1 MAWVE
6 AQWEALEAQAE
17 GNSFPNAYKA
27 GSWASLFYCS
37 KELVYLPVIVG
48 IMFVGGIDANIN
60 VSVGME
66 GAICF

>member
-37 KELVYLPVIVG
+37 KGLVYLPVIAGDCRDYV
-48 IMFVGGIDANIN
+48 
-60 VSVGME
+60 
-66 GAICF
+66 C

>member
-6 AQWEALEAQAE
+6 AQWEALEAQVE

-37 KELVYLPVIVG
+37 KGLEYLLVTAGGLPVIVG
-48 IMFVGGIDANIN
+48 IMFVGG
-60 VSVGME
+60 ME
-66 GAICF
+66 GAIYF